1 MNRLESVKNAIWS
14 MIAVGISAF
23 ITIKITHLVINDK
36 CFWLYLLLFTFVV
49 SYVLNVLRN
58 PHKEPDGTLVVV
70 DTDNGADL
78 GLSLYINVDELKKR
92 GSVDFDVKYS
102 GSQHK
107 Q

>member
-1 MNRLESVKNAIWS
+1 
-14 MIAVGISAF
+14 
-23 ITIKITHLVINDK
+23 
-36 CFWLYLLLFTFVV
+36 
-49 SYVLNVLRN
+49 
-58 PHKEPDGTLVVV
+58 VV